1 MKRTLLIVLVFVF
14 ALSTVASASIIGNV
28 DRSRGT
34 GGDRPPIGL
43 FDGDTDPLPST
54 PGGVQDG
61 ADVYSDRT
69 YTFTMT
75 PAGMVG
81 QEYVRTFNT
90 DKDKENII
98 MNYDVEITEAA
109 KLWIAVDDRIPEEY
123 DADGGVNE
131 FLSQQEAVDLI
142 VHRWAA
148 PGLFADTGMD
158 LFIAGDNDRQM
169 SVYATQDEL
178 PAGIYNFGLHPTGK
192 NFYIIGAVPEP
203 ATIALLGFG
212 GLTLI
217 RRKRK

>member
-1 MKRTLLIVLVFVF
+1 MKRKLIIFLVCVF
-14 ALSTVASASIIGNV
+14 AVSNVASAAIIGNV
-28 DRSRGT
+28 DRTRGT
-34 GGDRPPIGL
+34 SGDRAPIGL

-75 PAGMVG
+75 PAGMKG

-90 DKDKENII
+90 DKDVENII
-98 MNYDVEITEAA
+98 MNYYVEITEAA
-109 KLWIAVDDRIPEEY
+109 RLWVAIDDRIPDEY
-123 DADGGVNE
+123 KADGGVIE

-142 VHRWAA
+142 VHQWAT
-148 PGLFADTGMD
+148 PGLFVDTGMD

-169 SVYATQDEL
+169 SVYATQALLD
-178 PAGIYNFGLHPTGK
+178 AGTYHFGLHPTGK

-212 GLTLI
+212 SLTLI
-217 RRKRK
+217 RRKRN

>member
-1 MKRTLLIVLVFVF
+1 MKRKLILLFVLVF
-14 ALSTVASASIIGNV
+14 ALSTVASASLIVSV

-34 GGDRPPIGL
+34 GGNRAPIGL
-43 FDGDTDPLPST
+43 FDGDTDPLPS
-54 PGGVQDG
+54 PAGGLADG
-61 ADVYSDRT
+61 AEVFSDRT

-75 PAGMVG
+75 PAAMVG

-98 MNYDVEITEAA
+98 MNYDVEISEATS
-109 KLWIAVDDRIPEEY
+109 LWIAVDDRIPEEY

-131 FLSQQEAVDLI
+131 FESQQEAVDLI

-148 PGLFADTGMD
+148 PGQFVDTGLD
-158 LFIAGDNDRQM
+158 LFISGDNDRQM
-169 SVYATQDEL
+169 SVYAAEVE
-178 PAGIYNFGLHPTGK
+178 AGTYNFGLHPTGK

-212 GLTLI
+212 GLGLI
-217 RRKRK
+217 RRKRS

>member
-1 MKRTLLIVLVFVF
+1 MKRKLIIVLVFVF

-34 GGDRPPIGL
+34 GGDRAPIGL
-43 FDGDTDPLPST
+43 FDGDTDPLAST
-54 PGGVQDG
+54 PGGVLDG

-69 YTFTMT
+69 YVFTMT
-75 PAGMVG
+75 PAGMQG

-98 MNYDVEITEAA
+98 MNYDVEITEPAA
-109 KLWIAVDDRIPEEY
+109 LWIAVDDRIPDEY

-142 VHRWAA
+142 VHRWAT

-158 LFIAGDNDRQM
+158 LFIGGDNDRQM
-169 SVYATQDEL
+169 SVYATDEL
-178 PAGIYNFGLHPTGK
+178 MPAGTYNFGLHPTSK

-203 ATIALLGFG
+203 TTIALLGFG
-212 GLTLI
+212 GLALI